1 MGLTVLTY
9 RVDFLEDAPAS
20 FMDDWHRNFYSIY
33 SWCVC
38 QMYTL
43 HKAQGK
49 PLINHM
55 NEHYRQI

>member
-9 RVDFLEDAPAS
+9 RVDFLEDSPAS

-33 SWCVC
+33 SWYVC

-43 HKAQGK
+43 HKAQG
-49 PLINHM
+49 NHS
-55 NEHYRQI
+55 